1 MHIYNPSTVSKMV
14 HVCQLLGSLHEL
26 RYRMVY
32 IMISGPAIWGKMQP
46 IDETVNSYSRSA
58 PSLHNWTSLATH
70 YGLRWD
76 KCDVLTS
83 VLIHRS
89 VELTAQSSKGLREWV
104 VQLAVISPCLCVCHL
119 QHPWLVVQRCPP
131 TPKAVKTKVLPK
143 EMGVSHPVYCSA
155 VSSGPVGLQHRRAL
169 LE

>member
-1 MHIYNPSTVSKMV
+1 
-14 HVCQLLGSLHEL
+14 
-26 RYRMVY
+26 MVY

-58 PSLHNWTSLATH
+58 PSLHNWTSLATQ

-89 VELTAQSSKGLREWV
+89 VELTAQSSKGFEGVGCPVSCYQPLS
-104 VQLAVISPCLCVCHL
+104 LCL
-119 QHPWLVVQRCPP
+119 PPP
-131 TPKAVKTKVLPK
+131 TSVAGCAKVP
-143 EMGVSHPVYCSA
+143 SYS
-155 VSSGPVGLQHRRAL
+155 
-169 LE
+169 